1 MTSFRCH
8 DRGSIHTTKNGTT
21 QESSR
26 YRTIDII
33 GPDWYQI
40 GDTNLDHFNLFQI
53 LDTSLAPISLQASLS
68 FGKTF
73 SLCILLDSTSKTE
86 CMYLS

>member
-1 MTSFRCH
+1 MIEVPSTH
-8 DRGSIHTTKNGTT
+8 
-21 QESSR
+21 QEWDDAGVKSVQNYWYHR
-26 YRTIDII
+26 

-40 GDTNLDHFNLFQI
+40 GDTNLDHFHLFQT

-68 FGKTF
+68 FGKTS
-73 SLCILLDSTSKTE
+73 SLWTLLDSTSNTE